1 MQRKTIIALVA
12 SILLGIAAFMTWRA
26 PEKGTRTGPR
36 PRPVAAFKAADVKQL
51 ELQASDTRGQVV
63 LKLEGTT
70 WKVTAPSAWNADQT
84 TVKGAVDQ
92 LERLTFGDVVTEN
105 ATRFADFE
113 VDEQKGAHVVAKDG
127 AGKVLLDG
135 WLGKAVAG
143 YTMFR
148 PAGKN
153 EVWQAGNVFKY
164 ALSRDLMSWRD
175 HTLLDFKVEDVS
187 KLEVEGD
194 GQKIALERMPP
205 PDKEKPWAAKWKVLE
220 STVRADPL
228 DDSTANDLVQ
238 TLSTLRAAS
247 FDDNA
252 KPEAVGLQPPRVKV
266 TVTAKG
272 MPTTV
277 LMGTSKGDD
286 TWIQLGNGPQIY
298 LIQKYHAERLGQ
310 TPVNFRD
317 KTLVKAPEA
326 DLVSVDVAYQGESY
340 SLKHEGASWKLSKGE
355 ADEAKIKTLVTAF
368 EELKGAAFATG
379 VTPDQAGLKKPTG
392 TVTLRLRDKSVIT
405 IQVGSQKD
413 DEYYIGRSGQPELMR
428 IKKFNVDRFLKKA
441 SDLNKTPAAAAN

>member
-1 MQRKTIIALVA
+1 MQRKTLIALVA
-12 SILLGIAAFMTWRA
+12 SVLLGIAAFVTWRA

-36 PRPVAAFKAADVKQL
+36 PRPVPAFKATDVKQL
-51 ELQASDTRGQVV
+51 ELQTSDNRGQVV
-63 LKLEGTT
+63 LKLEGAA
-70 WKVTAPSAWNADQT
+70 WKVTAPSAWTADQT
-84 TVKGAVDQ
+84 TVRGAVDQ
-92 LERLTFGDVVTEN
+92 LERITFGDVVTEN
-105 ATRFADFE
+105 PARFADFE
-113 VDEQKGAHVVAKDG
+113 VDDKKGSHVVVKDG
-127 AGKVLLDG
+127 SGKVLLDG

-148 PAGKN
+148 PSGKN

-175 HTLLDFKVEDVS
+175 HTLLDFKAEDVS
-187 KLEVEGD
+187 KLEVEGE
-194 GQKIALERMPP
+194 GQKISLERMPP

-220 STVRADPL
+220 STARVDPL
-228 DDSTANDLVQ
+228 DEATANDLVQ

-252 KPEAVGLQPPRVKV
+252 KPEAVGLQPPRVTV

-272 MPTTV
+272 AATTV
-277 LMGTSKGDD
+277 LVGNTKGDD
-286 TWIQLGNGPQIY
+286 TWIQMGTGPQIY

-340 SLKHEGASWKLSKGE
+340 SLKHEGSSWKLSKGE
-355 ADEAKIKTLVTAF
+355 ADEAKVKTLVTAF
-368 EELKGAAFATG
+368 EELKAAAFASG

-392 TVTLRLRDKSVIT
+392 TVTLHLRDKSVVT
-405 IQVGSQKD
+405 LQVGAQKD

-428 IKKFNVDRFLKKA
+428 IKKFNVDRFLKKS
-441 SDLNKTPAAAAN
+441 SDLTKTSTAAN